1 MCSGNEKAQITHL
14 VVNPLYWAMSVS
26 NGTGVTVV
34 AFAMLDS
41 TAPTGT
47 DNSETKNPVPTLPD
61 PVLRPARFSADTHSM
76 IPSSVGGWR
85 MIQLCATFHHPVR
98 SSPRW

>member
-47 DNSETKNPVPTLPD
+47 DNSETKNPVPTAGPGTQ
-61 PVLRPARFSADTHSM
+61 PARYSADTHS
-76 IPSSVGGWR
+76 IITVSGE
-85 MIQLCATFHHPVR
+85 
-98 SSPRW
+98 